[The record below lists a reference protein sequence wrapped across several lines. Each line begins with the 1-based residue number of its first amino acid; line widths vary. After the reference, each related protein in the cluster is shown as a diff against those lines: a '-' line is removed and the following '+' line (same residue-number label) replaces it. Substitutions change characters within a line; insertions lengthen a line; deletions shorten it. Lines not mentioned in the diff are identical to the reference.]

1 MSRTRFLAALLGA
14 LTLFALATPASATAA
29 PQQTLVRTIY
39 YDSSRAAELTATVD
53 QAVQIWNAGVTSVK
67 LVRGTG
73 GITITTAQNGS
84 APGTA
89 SCVGCTRGQI
99 YFYRN
104 QITSS
109 GASALR
115 VVVHEFGHILS
126 LNHPSDIG
134 NCAKVMA
141 GGRCTNAQ
149 PSTAE
154 LAAVQRFWTG
164 RVAAPAPAPHEHT
177 IFAAA

>member
-1 MSRTRFLAALLGA
+1 MSRTRLFAAVLGA
-14 LTLFALATPASATAA
+14 LAVFTLAAPPAATAA
-29 PQQTLVRTIY
+29 APQALVRTIY
-39 YDSSRAAELTATVD
+39 YDPSRAAELATTVED
-53 QAVQIWNAGVTSVK
+53 AVKIWNAGVTSVK

-109 GASALR
+109 GASSLR

-141 GGRCTNAQ
+141 GGRCQNAQ

-154 LAAVQRFWTG
+154 LAAVQRFWTS
-164 RVAAPAPAPHEHT
+164 RVAAPGPAPHEHVLL
-177 IFAAA
+177 AG

>member
-1 MSRTRFLAALLGA
+1 MSRTRFFAALVGLLTAFTLAAPS
-14 LTLFALATPASATAA
+14 TATADT
-29 PQQTLVRTIY
+29 QQTLVRTIY
-39 YDSSRAAELTATVD
+39 YDSSRAAELTSTVED
-53 QAVQIWNAGVTSVK
+53 AVKIWNAGVTSVK
-67 LVRGTG
+67 LVKGSG

-109 GASALR
+109 GASSLR

-141 GGRCTNAQ
+141 GGRCQNAQ
-149 PSTAE
+149 PSSAE

-164 RVAAPAPAPHEHT
+164 RIAAPAPAPHEHAV
-177 IFAAA
+177 FA

>member
-1 MSRTRFLAALLGA
+1 MSRTRVLAALVGILA
-14 LTLFALATPASATAA
+14 AFALVSPAVAST
-29 PQQTLVRTIY
+29 TLVRTIY
-39 YDSSRAAELTATVD
+39 YDSSRAAELADEVD
-53 QAVQIWNAGVTSVK
+53 QAAQIWNAGVTSVK
-67 LVRGTG
+67 LVKGPG
-73 GITITTAQNGS
+73 GVTVTTAQSGS
-84 APGTA
+84 APGTS

-109 GASALR
+109 GAAPLR

-141 GGRCTNAQ
+141 GGRCQNAQ
-149 PSTAE
+149 PSAAE

-164 RVAAPAPAPHEHT
+164 RVAAPTVGLVA
-177 IFAAA
+177 